1 MKRVFLHIKR
11 LFAKFWYLFAIS
23 FAISPVALLIVLVVA
38 TAISIALFDD
48 PAEAKDPA
56 DYFTE
61 DELSKLQ
68 SGEVEDDEE
77 FLALLAKYQ
86 TFKCPVKIDD
96 ITTWTSSQLTKEAFI
111 LNYEINDRR
120 NRYVIDMNVAK
131 SRALAQLDKEN
142 ENVKR
147 LVATNRS
154 MIYRYWNRQT
164 DEVEDVVLST
174 DELRS

>member
-1 MKRVFLHIKR
+1 MKRVFYHIKR
-11 LFAKFWYLFAIS
+11 LFRKFWFILMIA
-23 FAISPVALLIVLVVA
+23 FAISPIMGLGVLIIATVVSM
-38 TAISIALFDD
+38 TLFSD
-48 PAEAKDPA
+48 PVEAKDPS

-61 DELSKLQ
+61 DELRMLQ
-68 SGEVEDDEE
+68 SGEVEDVEE

-86 TFKCPVKIDD
+86 TFECPVKVDN

-131 SRALAQLDKEN
+131 SRALAKLDKEN

-164 DEVEDVVLST
+164 DAVEDVVLST
-174 DELRS
+174 DELRN

>member
-1 MKRVFLHIKR
+1 MKRVFSHIKR
-11 LFAKFWYLFAIS
+11 LFRKFWFFMFLA
-23 FAISPVALLIVLVVA
+23 FAISPIIGLGILIVA
-38 TAISIALFDD
+38 TVLSMALFSD
-48 PAEAKDPA
+48 PIDAKDPT

-61 DELSKLQ
+61 DELRKLQ

-86 TFKCPVKIDD
+86 TFECPVKIDN

-131 SRALAQLDKEN
+131 SKALAQLNIDN
-142 ENVKR
+142 DNVKH
-147 LVATNRS
+147 LVATNRR
-154 MIYRYWNRQT
+154 IIHRYWNRQT
-164 DEVEDVVLST
+164 GTTEDVVIST
-174 DELRS
+174 DELRN